1 MSDQIK
7 GNVINTIILSG
18 ELAEIEVR
26 KGNEKKSNAPYVSIK
41 GAIKVGDSKAQ
52 MVRFEKYQAAYRVK
66 DGVRRDYP
74 AYDKLLEFAENA
86 VSLAS
91 AKEGQEVT
99 KVRITGSYKDAPYV
113 GRDGQLKQATKIEAS
128 FFNDFKGNTEAIADV
143 EGYVNSVVRETKA
156 VDGEAEE
163 TGRLRVTI
171 ITFDFFKNAIPVTFI
186 VETGLA
192 EAFEDN
198 ISTGQTITALL
209 EYKLNEKVAPTP
221 VREGGIGVQRA
232 SESTTRSYLEL
243 VLTGTRGAA
252 LDPEDDGALS
262 TEAVKAAMNEREQR
276 LNKLVEEGYKGSAS
290 TSTNRSGIGGVQ
302 SKPVQQAQ
310 QNAFPKDDDDE
321 DVLF

>member
-7 GNVINTIILSG
+7 GNVVNSIVLAG
-18 ELAEIEVR
+18 ALAEIEVR
-26 KGNEKKSNAPYVSIK
+26 KGNEKKSQAPYVSVK
-41 GAIKVGDSKAQ
+41 GAIQFGKSKAQ

-66 DGVRRDYP
+66 DGVKREYSE
-74 AYDKLLEFAENA
+74 YGKLLKFAESA

-99 KVRITGSYKDAPYV
+99 KVRITGGYKDAPYV
-113 GRDGQLKQATKIEAS
+113 GKDGQLRQATKMKAS
-128 FFNDFKGNTEAIADV
+128 FFNDFKGNAEAIADV
-143 EGYVNSVVRETKA
+143 EGYVQSVVRETKA

-163 TGRLRVTI
+163 TGRLKVTI

-186 VETGLA
+186 VETDLA
-192 EAFEDN
+192 DAFEDN
-198 ISTGQTITALL
+198 ISIGQTITALL
-209 EYKLNEKVAPTP
+209 EYKLNEKVAPTQ

-232 SESTTRSYLEL
+232 AESTTKSYLEL

-262 TEAVKAAMNEREQR
+262 TEAVKAAMNEREQ
-276 LNKLVEEGYKGSAS
+276 KLQQLVSEGYKESAS

-302 SKPVQQAQ
+302 SEPAQ
-310 QNAFPKDDDDE
+310 QPQTIVKDDDDE

>member
-7 GNVINTIILSG
+7 GNVVNNVVLAG
-18 ELAEIEVR
+18 EIAEIEVR
-26 KGNEKKSNAPYVSIK
+26 KGNEKKSQAPYVSIK

-66 DGVRRDYP
+66 DGVKREYP
-74 AYDKLLEFAENA
+74 AYDKLLEFAETA

-99 KVRITGSYKDAPYV
+99 KVRIIGGYKDAPYV

-128 FFNDFKGNTEAIADV
+128 FFNDFRGNTEAIADV
-143 EGYVNSVVRETKA
+143 EGYVQSVVRETKA

-163 TGRLRVTI
+163 TGRLKVTI

-186 VETGLA
+186 VETDLSD
-192 EAFEDN
+192 AFEDN

-232 SESTTRSYLEL
+232 AESTTKSYLEL

-252 LDPEDDGALS
+252 LDPEDDGAFS
-262 TEAVKAAMNEREQR
+262 TEAVKAAMNEREQK
-276 LNKLVEEGYKGSAS
+276 LNSLVAEGYKGSAS
-290 TSTNRSGIGGVQ
+290 TSTNRSGIGGVT

-310 QNAFPKDDDDE
+310 TVAKDDDDE

>member
-7 GNVINTIILSG
+7 GNVVNSVVLAGS
-18 ELAEIEVR
+18 LAEIEVR
-26 KGNEKKSNAPYVSIK
+26 KGSEKKSQAPYVSIK
-41 GAIKVGDSKAQ
+41 GAVKVGDSKAQ

-128 FFNDFKGNTEAIADV
+128 FFNDFRGNTEAIADV
-143 EGYVNSVVRETKA
+143 EGYVQSVVRETKA

-163 TGRLRVTI
+163 TGRLKVTI

-186 VETGLA
+186 VETGLSD
-192 EAFEDN
+192 AFEDN

-262 TEAVKAAMNEREQR
+262 TEAVKAAMNEREQ
-276 LNKLVEEGYKGSAS
+276 KLQQLISEGYKGSAS
-290 TSTNRSGIGGVQ
+290 TTTNRSGIGGVQ
-302 SKPVQQAQ
+302 SKPAQ
-310 QNAFPKDDDDE
+310 QTQTVVKDDDDD

>member
-7 GNVINTIILSG
+7 GNVVNSVYLEG

-26 KGNEKKSNAPYVSIK
+26 KGNEKKSQAPYVSIK
-41 GAIKVGDSKAQ
+41 GAVKVGDSKAQ

-66 DGVRRDYP
+66 DGVKREYP
-74 AYDKLLEFAENA
+74 AYDKLLEFAESA

-91 AKEGQEVT
+91 AEEGQEVT
-99 KVRITGSYKDAPYV
+99 KVRLTGSYKDAPYV
-113 GRDGQLKQATKIEAS
+113 GKDNQLHQATKIEAS
-128 FFNDFKGNTEAIADV
+128 FFNGFRGNAEAIADV

-163 TGRLRVTI
+163 TGRLKVTI

-186 VETGLA
+186 VEENLS

-232 SESTTRSYLEL
+232 MESTTRSYLEL

-262 TEAVKAAMNEREQR
+262 TEAVKAAMSEREQ
-276 LNKLVEEGYKGSAS
+276 KLQQLISEGYKGSAS
-290 TSTNRSGIGGVQ
+290 TTTNRSGIGGVQ
-302 SKPVQQAQ
+302 SQPTQQAQ
-310 QNAFPKDDDDE
+310 TVAKDDDDD

>member
-7 GNVINTIILSG
+7 GRVINQAILSG
-18 ELAEIEVR
+18 VLAEIEVR
-26 KGNEKKSNAPYVSIK
+26 KGNEKESKAPYVSVK
-41 GAIKVGDSKAQ
+41 GAIQFGQSKAQ
-52 MVRFEKYQAAYRVK
+52 TVRFEKYQAAYRVK
-66 DGVRRDYP
+66 NGVKKEYQ
-74 AYDKLLEFAENA
+74 AYGKVLEFAETA

-99 KVRITGSYKDAPYV
+99 KVRITGGYKDAPYV

-128 FFNDFKGNTEAIADV
+128 FFNEFKGNAEAIADV
-143 EGYVNSVVRETKA
+143 EGYVQSVVRETKA

-163 TGRLRVTI
+163 TGRLKVTI

-186 VETGLA
+186 VEENLA

-232 SESTTRSYLEL
+232 AESTTKSYLEL

-252 LDPEDDGALS
+252 LDPEDDGAFS
-262 TEAVKAAMNEREQR
+262 TEAVKAAMNEREQK
-276 LNKLVEEGYKGSAS
+276 LNSLVAEGYKGSAS
-290 TSTNRSGIGGVQ
+290 TSTNRNGIGGVQ

-310 QNAFPKDDDDE
+310 TVTKDDDDD